1 LVWLGLCSADEIR
14 RLEADA
20 VGSREVRDKIT
31 NWQQRLADNADNLP
45 PRLASLCRKLQASL
59 SPSDGFRRQATPM
72 LIYRYFADMRRVFAS
87 LTKVLNKD
95 ARLAFVVGSTHTTL
109 GGQRFDIDA
118 PTGLA
123 NIAEDLGFS
132 ISEVIPLQTYQ
143 RYGLHQKNSIQ
154 AENLTILE
162 R

>member
-1 LVWLGLCSADEIR
+1 
-14 RLEADA
+14 
-20 VGSREVRDKIT
+20 
-31 NWQQRLADNADNLP
+31 
-45 PRLASLCRKLQASL
+45 
-59 SPSDGFRRQATPM
+59 M
-72 LIYRYFADMRRVFAS
+72 LIYRYFADMRRVFAGLS
-87 LTKVLNKD
+87 KILNKD
-95 ARLAFVVGSTHTTL
+95 AKLAFVVGATHTTL

-123 NIAEDLGFS
+123 SIAKDLGFGVTE
-132 ISEVIPLQTYQ
+132 IIPLQTYQ